1 MIWRL
6 NRLNAVHKPQMN
18 VCNKITLSRLVM
30 ALLMTACLS
39 LPVPFGKTLAL
50 IFFLLAAL
58 TDYWDGWL
66 ARNVYGT
73 TVFGKLMDPLADK
86 ILVCSAF
93 ICFTALDQIVP
104 AFITVIIIAREFMVT
119 GLRLLAAGQGQI
131 ISAERWGKH
140 KTIWQIIVIAAIML
154 GLALR
159 DEILP
164 WLMDTRQMPEHI
176 NTVFNYWFHYAAIT
190 AVGLVAVLTVVSG
203 SIYFWK
209 CRKMVMKNA

>member
-1 MIWRL
+1 
-6 NRLNAVHKPQMN
+6 MN
-18 VCNKITLSRLVM
+18 LCNKLTLSRLVM
-30 ALLMTACLS
+30 ALIMTACLS
-39 LPVPFGKTLAL
+39 LPVPYGKSAAL
-50 IFFLLAAL
+50 LFFLLAAL
-58 TDYWDGWL
+58 TDYWDGRL

-73 TVFGKLMDPLADK
+73 TIFGKLMDPLADK

-104 AFITVIIIAREFMVT
+104 AFITVIIISREFLVT
-119 GLRLLAAGQGQI
+119 GLRLLAASQGQI

-164 WLMDTRQMPEHI
+164 LCMHARQLPEFI
-176 NTVFNYWFHYAAIT
+176 NVYFNRWFHYIVIAS
-190 AVGLVAVLTVVSG
+190 VWLVTVLTVISG
-203 SIYFWK
+203 SMYFWK
-209 CRKMVMKNA
+209 CRNMVMKNA

>member
-1 MIWRL
+1 MI
-6 NRLNAVHKPQMN
+6 PMN
-18 VCNKITLSRLVM
+18 LCNKLTISRLVM
-30 ALLMTACLS
+30 ALVMTACLS
-39 LPVPFGKTLAL
+39 LPIPYGKSAAL
-50 IFFLLAAL
+50 LFFLLAAL
-58 TDYWDGWL
+58 TDYWDGRL

-73 TVFGKLMDPLADK
+73 TIFGKLMDPLADK

-104 AFITVIIIAREFMVT
+104 AFITVIIIAREFLVT
-119 GLRLLAAGQGQI
+119 GLRLLAASQGRI

-164 WLMDTRQMPEHI
+164 LCMNARQLPEFI
-176 NTVFNYWFHYAAIT
+176 NGYFNRWFHYIIIAS
-190 AVGLVAVLTVVSG
+190 VWLVTVLTVISG
-203 SIYFWK
+203 SMYFWK

>member
-1 MIWRL
+1 
-6 NRLNAVHKPQMN
+6 MN
-18 VCNKITLSRLVM
+18 LCNKLTLSRLAM
-30 ALLMTACLS
+30 ALIMTVCLS
-39 LPVPFGKTLAL
+39 LPIPFGKSAAL
-50 IFFLLAAL
+50 FFFLVAAL
-58 TDYWDGWL
+58 TDYWDGRL

-104 AFITVIIIAREFMVT
+104 AFITVIIIAREFLVT
-119 GLRLLAAGQGQI
+119 GLRLLAASQGQI

-164 WLMDTRQMPEHI
+164 LCMNVRQPQTFV
-176 NTVFNYWFHYAAIT
+176 NAAFDRWFHYTIIAS
-190 AVGLVAVLTVVSG
+190 VWLVTVLTVISG
-203 SIYFWK
+203 SMYFWK
-209 CRKMVMKNA
+209 CRKLVMKNA

>member
-1 MIWRL
+1 
-6 NRLNAVHKPQMN
+6 MN
-18 VCNKITLSRLVM
+18 LCNKLTLSRLVM
-30 ALLMTACLS
+30 ALIMTACLS
-39 LPVPFGKTLAL
+39 LPVPYGKSAAL
-50 IFFLLAAL
+50 LFFLLAAL
-58 TDYWDGWL
+58 TDYWDGRL

-119 GLRLLAAGQGQI
+119 GLRLLAASQGQI

-140 KTIWQIIVIAAIML
+140 KTIWQIVVIAAIML

-164 WLMDTRQMPEHI
+164 MCLNARQLPDCI
-176 NTVFNYWFHYAAIT
+176 NVSFNRWFHYTAI
-190 AVGLVAVLTVVSG
+190 ASVWLVTVLTVISG
-203 SIYFWK
+203 SMYFWK
-209 CRKMVMKNA
+209 CRKLVMKNA